1 MPPAKKPAAKRPT
14 KSTATKKATPRA
26 SSVKKYIR
34 NLRYTPVTC
43 RVSPER
49 RIELRP
55 RGMRGDMAQLS
66 KQEFSD
72 SRIQANMDLIFEALT
87 QVEAQKVW
95 DDQLTNQQAHHPAMD
110 ALRNDKG
117 ELFDNKNIVVKEE
130 TFNDQGVVVAELNDG
145 QMVIDRG
152 LGIQRFN
159 GMGTQDNPIPVPA
172 DVDPEQ
178 KADWIA
184 RQKTEGPAAG
194 LGNMEVTIE
203 TPQKGA

>member
-1 MPPAKKPAAKRPT
+1 VPPAKKPAAKRAT
-14 KSTATKKATPRA
+14 KSTAAKKAAPRA

-72 SRIQANMDLIFEALT
+72 SRIQANIGLIFEALT

-95 DDQLTNQQAHHPAMD
+95 DDQLTNQQSHHPAMD

-159 GMGTQDNPIPVPA
+159 GVGTQDNPIPVPA
-172 DVDPEQ
+172 DVDPDQ
-178 KADWIA
+178 QADWIA
-184 RQKTEGPAAG
+184 RQNTEGPAAG